1 MTGAGSAS
9 RYAASGLAGVPGGLI
24 SSVAAFSSFGS
35 GVTNTTAPGTVAD
48 WNPLTVPAIEA
59 SGVSSSEVL
68 AWPPRGIC
76 TWVTPSSCSFAVTR
90 TL

>member
-48 WNPLTVPAIEA
+48 WNPVTVPAIEA

-68 AWPPRGIC
+68 AWPPSGIC